1 MGGQSRRASFA
12 EACLNVGVGYL
23 VALASQMVIL
33 PMYGVHLTL
42 AENAVIGVWFTL
54 VSICRSYVL
63 RRWFNGLMLR
73 RAYGRGL

>member
-1 MGGQSRRASFA
+1 MGLLKHGRHS
-12 EACLNVGVGYL
+12 GVVMSYN
-23 VALASQMVIL
+23 L
-33 PMYGVHLTL
+33 PMYGVHLSL
-42 AENAVIGVWFTL
+42 ADNAAIGLWFTL

>member
-1 MGGQSRRASFA
+1 MSGQSRRASFA
-12 EACLNVGVGYL
+12 EACLNVAVGYL

-33 PMYGVHLTL
+33 PMYGVQLTL
-42 AENAVIGVWFTL
+42 AENAVIGFWFTL

>member
-1 MGGQSRRASFA
+1 MGGQSRCASFA

-33 PMYGVHLTL
+33 PMYGVQLTL
-42 AENAVIGVWFTL
+42 AENAVIGFWFTL